1 MEEVIKGSIDDI
13 PEELKP
19 SGDLPPVGENPDED
33 IIPEEEDKEPE
44 NEPLDKEPEKTPD
57 KSIQERDAQKAYWR
71 EKALKLEK
79 RLKEKTPP
87 AEKEGEEYWK
97 MKIEFLLT
105 HREVTEDEF
114 DHIATVSASKSVSLS
129 EAMELED
136 DYIKFRRRKVAE
148 EKKTPAPSSSSF
160 MGKSEEDINKMSA
173 DEFRKYEEEF
183 QRKQQSRRAGI

>member
-1 MEEVIKGSIDDI
+1 MDELIKGSIDDI

-19 SGDLPPVGENPDED
+19 NPDLPPIEEGQAEED
-33 IIPEEEDKEPE
+33 IIPEEEPE
-44 NEPLDKEPEKTPD
+44 NEPLEEKPEKTPD

-79 RLKEKTPP
+79 RLKDKTPP
-87 AEKEGEEYWK
+87 VEKEGEEYWK

-114 DHIATVSASKSVSLS
+114 DHIATVSASKGVSLS
-129 EAMELED
+129 EAMELEN

-160 MGKSEEDINKMSA
+160 MGKTEEDVKKM
-173 DEFRKYEEEF
+173 DDNEFRAYEEEF